1 MLYRVV
7 EKYSSDTVEFQGK
20 EFPSHCLVEDEDG
33 IRLLLVP
40 DHMPIPANY
49 CASACDQG
57 AQAIVSM
64 SPLSCVLIE
73 QYFEYRIEQGALYA
87 FESSLWT
94 PLDSLLPYAQMVL
107 KAEEIPRRPPVTGF
121 VHLHL
126 HTDYSPLDGLTTL
139 EEAALTV
146 KELGQGAF
154 AVTDHGM
161 CPAHPGLQKV
171 CDKYDLRPIFGI
183 EAYFVDDRL
192 HHPEDKYEYWHLV
205 LWAMND
211 EGLRNIWAMSTESYR
226 DGLYNKPRI
235 DWSTLE
241 RHHEGVLV
249 STACLG
255 GPLLSPWEKGQEEIA
270 LKNLFRLQTIFPG
283 RTYIELH
290 VNQMD
295 KQIRGNKWL
304 VHIAEEYNVPLV
316 AVVDSHYAR
325 PADKQTHKDWISV
338 RINKD
343 IGETNLF
350 EGNHDYHIMSEDEV
364 RQALSYLPEDVVD
377 ASILNT
383 AIIANL
389 CSAEIRPN
397 LRNPIYSRP
406 SDEYPDRVQHDVDR
420 LIDVCLG
427 NWENRTAGKPH
438 SQTHYMARFEHEM
451 KLLVQKGFCGYFL
464 MVWDLVAY
472 AKRNGILVGPGRGSG
487 VGSLVAYLSEITE
500 LDPVENGIL
509 FERFMTEGRTEL
521 PDFDID
527 FPSSKKAMMFTYAAE
542 RWGADNVA
550 TVGTETRLKNKGA
563 INDTARAL
571 RDRLPDTVFM
581 DLKKVSAII
590 DEVESH
596 TAGLGV
602 SWDEL
607 WVQAGDLLEP
617 YREKYPYL
625 FEVAGRFR
633 SRLKSYGKHPAGII
647 IDPDTPLTGALP
659 LRRGEDS
666 VGMIAQFNL
675 DALAALGFVK
685 FDLLNIANLDIVQE
699 CVDLI
704 EEQTGHRVNPYAWRE
719 EYQDPF
725 VYDEMGEG
733 WTLGLFQIGTTSGTR
748 LVKRFR
754 PRSIADLADVIT
766 LVRPGPMRSGLTET
780 YFRRRNGEEEVTYQD
795 PRLEAILSKTHG
807 TILYQ
812 EDIMAVCMTLAGYD
826 SNEAD
831 DVRKILGKKKVEL
844 VQTAGEKFIARA
856 VDNDTDPSVAAS
868 IWDQMAEFAKYC
880 VTGDTRISLAAS
892 GPASDGTVTVA
903 ELYHRLHSQLS
914 AYANAGVSAGAVG
927 RPLSVFEGPCV
938 CCGAS
943 AKKYVRGYCAN
954 RCNAW
959 LQKFK
964 TKGLYALSYYADDRI
979 RPARILDV
987 VHNGNREVWK
997 ITLDDGKTIT
1007 ATSNHRH
1014 RVPGGYRTVLALEPG
1029 QELIVDDG
1037 YEAPTSQDISRR
1049 NRLTTGERKGIGA
1062 VNGHFGDSNYGY
1074 IDGGSTL
1081 WRRWRETHPQ
1091 VCKQCGETANVQLAH
1106 LDGNH
1111 QNNTEDNFAWLCQS
1125 CHLKYD
1131 YARND
1136 RRRRWEK
1143 GHRTKAVRIV
1153 SKEYVGVEP
1162 VYDVVM
1168 EAPHNFVANG
1178 IVTHNSFGRG
1188 HACAYAFLAHW
1199 TGWLKSHYPVQFL
1212 CKTLSHVKAERIPEF
1227 VEEARRM
1234 GYRVLPP
1241 DINDSQSGFTASG
1254 MVVRYGLAAVSG
1266 VGDAAVEAILSTRPY
1281 TSWEHFLEV
1290 KGPKCNMG
1298 HIKALVRIGAFDSL
1312 MPHRRALEQTIAFD
1326 GQPATDKCRFKDPTV
1341 NEFGLPCRYDWANEP
1356 PKLGRTNKPIKPKP
1370 PPKKCTKACRQYSPV
1385 DPPASDS
1392 VEPYTDADI
1401 RDIEMEFLGV
1411 YLSSTPFDRID
1422 PEDKET
1428 LATAVDVL
1436 SGPNGSYTVAAV
1448 IRSQRGIISSN
1459 NKPMGF
1465 LSLTTECGELD
1476 VVVFNDWWQKYHDQ
1490 FRTGVLCLVAV
1501 RKNDRGQSLDGFMSV
1516 DE

>member
-40 DHMPIPANY
+40 DHMPIPALW

-57 AQAIVSM
+57 AQAIISM
-64 SPLSCVLIE
+64 SPFSCVLIE
-73 QYFEYRIEQGALYA
+73 EYFKYRVERGVFYI
-87 FESSLWT
+87 FEKSLWT
-94 PLDSLLPYAQMVL
+94 PLDSLIPYAQMVL
-107 KAEEIPRRPPVTGF
+107 RAEEPSRRPPVTGF

-161 CPAHPGLQKV
+161 CPAHPGLQIV
-171 CDKYDLRPIFGI
+171 CDKYGLRPIFGI

-192 HHPEDKYEYWHLV
+192 HHPDDKYEYWHLV

-304 VHIAEEYNVPLV
+304 VHIAQEYNVPLV

-427 NWENRTAGKPH
+427 NWESRTTGKPH
-438 SQTHYMARFEHEM
+438 SQADYMARFEHEM

-472 AKRNGILVGPGRGSG
+472 AKRSGILVGPGRGSG
-487 VGSLVAYLSEITE
+487 GGSLVAYLSEITE
-500 LDPVENGIL
+500 LDPVENDLL

-527 FPSSKKAMMFTYAAE
+527 FPSSKKFMMFTYAAE

-596 TAGLGV
+596 TAGLGI
-602 SWDEL
+602 SWDDL
-607 WVQAGDLLEP
+607 WAQAGDLLEP

-704 EEQTGHRVNPYAWRE
+704 EEQTGHRVNPYEWRE

-725 VYDEMGEG
+725 IYDEMGEG
-733 WTLGLFQIGTTSGTR
+733 WTLGIFQIGTSAGTQ
-748 LVKRFR
+748 LVKKFR
-754 PRSIADLADVIT
+754 PRSIADLADAIT
-766 LVRPGPMRSGLTET
+766 LVRPGPRRSGLTDT
-780 YFRRRNGEEEVTYQD
+780 YFRRRNGEEAVTYQD
-795 PRLEAILSKTHG
+795 PRLEAILSKTYG
-807 TILYQ
+807 TMLYQ

-831 DVRKILGKKKVEL
+831 GVRKILGKKKVEL
-844 VQTAGEKFIARA
+844 VQSAGEKFIARA
-856 VDNDTDPSVAAS
+856 VDNGTDPSVAAS
-868 IWDQMAEFAKYC
+868 MWDQMAEFAKY
-880 VTGDTRISLAAS
+880 
-892 GPASDGTVTVA
+892 
-903 ELYHRLHSQLS
+903 
-914 AYANAGVSAGAVG
+914 
-927 RPLSVFEGPCV
+927 
-938 CCGAS
+938 
-943 AKKYVRGYCAN
+943 
-954 RCNAW
+954 
-959 LQKFK
+959 
-964 TKGLYALSYYADDRI
+964 
-979 RPARILDV
+979 
-987 VHNGNREVWK
+987 
-997 ITLDDGKTIT
+997 
-1007 ATSNHRH
+1007 
-1014 RVPGGYRTVLALEPG
+1014 
-1029 QELIVDDG
+1029 
-1037 YEAPTSQDISRR
+1037 
-1049 NRLTTGERKGIGA
+1049 
-1062 VNGHFGDSNYGY
+1062 
-1074 IDGGSTL
+1074 
-1081 WRRWRETHPQ
+1081 
-1091 VCKQCGETANVQLAH
+1091 
-1106 LDGNH
+1106 
-1111 QNNTEDNFAWLCQS
+1111 
-1125 CHLKYD
+1125 
-1131 YARND
+1131 
-1136 RRRRWEK
+1136 
-1143 GHRTKAVRIV
+1143 
-1153 SKEYVGVEP
+1153 
-1162 VYDVVM
+1162 
-1168 EAPHNFVANG
+1168 
-1178 IVTHNSFGRG
+1178 SFGKA
-1188 HACAYAFLAHW
+1188 HACAYAYLAHW
-1199 TGWLKSHYPVQFL
+1199 TGWLKCHYPVQFL

-1234 GYRVLPP
+1234 GYQVLPP
-1241 DINDSQSGFTASG
+1241 DINDSQAGFTASG

-1266 VGDAAVEAILSTRPY
+1266 VGDAAITAILSTRPY
-1281 TSWEHFLEV
+1281 TSWEHFLEA
-1290 KGPKCNMG
+1290 KGSKCNMG
-1298 HIKALVRIGAFDSL
+1298 HTKALVRIGAFDSL
-1312 MPHRRALEQTIAFD
+1312 LPNRRALEQTIAFEE
-1326 GQPATDKCRFKDPTV
+1326 QPATDKCRFKDPTV
-1341 NEFGLPCRYDWANEP
+1341 NELGLPCRYDWANEP
-1356 PKLGRTNKPIKPKP
+1356 PKLGRTNKPLKPKP
-1370 PPKKCTKACRQYSPV
+1370 PPKKCTKACRQYSPI
-1385 DPPASDS
+1385 DPPSRDE

-1401 RDIEMEFLGV
+1401 RDIELELLGV

-1448 IRSQRGIISSN
+1448 IRSTRGIIASN
-1459 NKPMGF
+1459 NRPMGF

-1476 VVVFNDWWQKYHDQ
+1476 VVVFSDWWTKYREQ
-1490 FRTGVLCLVAV
+1490 FRIGALCLVAV
-1501 RKNDRGQSLDGFMSV
+1501 RKNDRGQSLDGFMNV

>member
-33 IRLLLVP
+33 IRLFLVAN
-40 DHMPIPANY
+40 HAPIPVTW
-49 CASACDQG
+49 CTSASAQG
-57 AQAIVSM
+57 AQAIISM
-64 SPLSCVLIE
+64 SPFSFVLIE
-73 QYFEYRIEQGALYA
+73 EYFQHRIEQGAHYA

-94 PLDSLLPYAQMVL
+94 PLDSLLPYAQMAL
-107 KAEEIPRRPPVTGF
+107 KAEATPTLPVVTGF

-126 HTDYSPLDGLTTL
+126 HTDYSPLDGLTTM

-154 AVTDHGM
+154 AVTDHGL
-161 CPAHPGLQKV
+161 CPGHPEQQKV
-171 CDKYDLRPIFGI
+171 CNKYGLRPIFGI

-211 EGLRNIWAMSTESYR
+211 EGLRNIWAMSTESYS

-241 RHHEGVLV
+241 RHNEGVMV

-255 GPLLSPWEKGQEEIA
+255 GPLLAPWEKGEEEIA
-270 LKNLFRLQTIFPG
+270 LKNLFRLKTIFPG

-304 VHIAEEYNVPLV
+304 VHIAHEYDVPLV

-325 PADKQTHKDWISV
+325 PEDKRTHKDWISV

-350 EGNHDYHIMSEDEV
+350 EGDHDYHIMGEDEV
-364 RQALSYLPEDVVD
+364 REALSYLPEDVVD
-377 ASILNT
+377 ESILNT
-383 AIIANL
+383 AIVANL
-389 CSAEIRPN
+389 CTAEIRPN

-406 SDEYPDRVQHDVDR
+406 SDDYPNRVQHDVDR

-427 NWENRTAGKPH
+427 NWEVRTTGKPH
-438 SQTHYMARFEHEM
+438 SQSDYMARFEREM

-472 AKRNGILVGPGRGSG
+472 AKRSGILVGPGRGSG
-487 VGSLVAYLSEITE
+487 GGSLVAYLAGITE
-500 LDPVENGIL
+500 LDPVENDLL

-527 FPSSKKAMMFTYAAE
+527 FPSSKKSMMFAYAAE

-550 TVGTETRLKNKGA
+550 TVGTEMRLKNKGA
-563 INDTARAL
+563 LNDTARAL

-581 DLKKVSAII
+581 DLKKISAII

-617 YREKYPYL
+617 YRERYPLL

-647 IDPDTPLTGALP
+647 IDPDTPLVGALP

-685 FDLLNIANLDIVQE
+685 FDLLNISNLDIIQE

-719 EYQDPF
+719 EYQDPYI
-725 VYDEMGEG
+725 YDEMGEG
-733 WTLGLFQIGTTSGTR
+733 WTLGLFQIGTTAGTR

-754 PRSIADLADVIT
+754 PHSIAELADVIT
-766 LVRPGPMRSGLTET
+766 LVRPGPMRSGLTEI

-795 PRLEAILSKTHG
+795 PRLEAILSKTYG
-807 TILYQ
+807 TMLYQ

-831 DVRKILGKKKVEL
+831 GVRKILGKKKVEL
-844 VQTAGEKFIARA
+844 VQSAGEKFIARA
-856 VDNDTDPSVAAS
+856 VDNGTDPSVAAS
-868 IWDQMAEFAKYC
+868 MWDQMAEFAKY
-880 VTGDTRISLAAS
+880 
-892 GPASDGTVTVA
+892 
-903 ELYHRLHSQLS
+903 
-914 AYANAGVSAGAVG
+914 
-927 RPLSVFEGPCV
+927 
-938 CCGAS
+938 
-943 AKKYVRGYCAN
+943 
-954 RCNAW
+954 
-959 LQKFK
+959 
-964 TKGLYALSYYADDRI
+964 
-979 RPARILDV
+979 
-987 VHNGNREVWK
+987 
-997 ITLDDGKTIT
+997 
-1007 ATSNHRH
+1007 
-1014 RVPGGYRTVLALEPG
+1014 
-1029 QELIVDDG
+1029 
-1037 YEAPTSQDISRR
+1037 
-1049 NRLTTGERKGIGA
+1049 
-1062 VNGHFGDSNYGY
+1062 
-1074 IDGGSTL
+1074 
-1081 WRRWRETHPQ
+1081 
-1091 VCKQCGETANVQLAH
+1091 
-1106 LDGNH
+1106 
-1111 QNNTEDNFAWLCQS
+1111 
-1125 CHLKYD
+1125 
-1131 YARND
+1131 
-1136 RRRRWEK
+1136 
-1143 GHRTKAVRIV
+1143 
-1153 SKEYVGVEP
+1153 
-1162 VYDVVM
+1162 
-1168 EAPHNFVANG
+1168 
-1178 IVTHNSFGRG
+1178 SFGKA
-1188 HACAYAFLAHW
+1188 HACAYAYLAHW
-1199 TGWLKSHYPVQFL
+1199 TGWLKCHYPVQFL
-1212 CKTLSHVKAERIPEF
+1212 CKTLSHVKTERIPEF

-1241 DINDSQSGFTASG
+1241 DINESQAGFTASG

-1266 VGDAAVEAILSTRPY
+1266 VGDAAIEAILSTRPY

-1290 KGPKCNMG
+1290 KGAKCNMG
-1298 HIKALVRIGAFDSL
+1298 HVKALVRIGAFDSL
-1312 MPHRRALEQTIAFD
+1312 VSNRRALEQTIAFNE
-1326 GQPATDKCRFKDPTV
+1326 QPATDKCRFKDLTV
-1341 NEFGLPCRYDWANEP
+1341 NEFGLPCRYDWPNEP
-1356 PKLGRTNKPIKPKP
+1356 PKLGRTNKPLKPKP
-1370 PPKKCTKACRQYSPV
+1370 PPKKCTKACRQFSPV
-1385 DPPASDS
+1385 DPPLGDD

-1401 RDIEMEFLGV
+1401 RDIEMELLGV
-1411 YLSSTPFDRID
+1411 YLSSTPFDRIA

-1436 SGPNGSYTVAAV
+1436 SGPNGSYTIAAV
-1448 IRSQRGIISSN
+1448 IRSTRGIIASN

-1476 VVVFNDWWQKYHDQ
+1476 VVVFNDWWERYREQ
-1490 FRTGVLCLVAV
+1490 FRTGALCLVAV